1 MDKLAHKLQNRA
13 QRASRVR
20 AKVSGTPERPRLSVF
35 ISNQHIT
42 AQIIDD
48 TTHKTLAY
56 ASTVG
61 KKTKAGTPSMSRIPR
76 INLIVCKKTKLS
88 KPTHANN
95 SSSVIFIDLL
105 IQSKNPSVT
114 KSVLLRFVSITL
126 GA

>member
-13 QRASRVR
+13 QRARRVR

-48 TTHKTLAY
+48 TAHKTIAY

-61 KKTKAGTPSMSRIPR
+61 KKTATGTMTERAALVGEEIAKKAKAAKVTVVAMDRGSKLYHGRMQALADAARKAG
-76 INLIVCKKTKLS
+76 LE
-88 KPTHANN
+88 
-95 SSSVIFIDLL
+95 F
-105 IQSKNPSVT
+105 
-114 KSVLLRFVSITL
+114 
-126 GA
+126 

>member
-61 KKTKAGTPSMSRIPR
+61 KKTKAGTMTERAAQVGEEIAKKAKAAKVTAVAMDRGSKLYHGRMQALAEASRKAG
-76 INLIVCKKTKLS
+76 LE
-88 KPTHANN
+88 
-95 SSSVIFIDLL
+95 F
-105 IQSKNPSVT
+105 
-114 KSVLLRFVSITL
+114 
-126 GA
+126 